1 VTKLDP
7 AEAREVRVGT
17 LSLRPI
23 DCGALLLGLA
33 AVIASIAGWIGPEP
47 ALLVLGGIVGGVLL
61 VTALLRPAVALILLV
76 VSEFSNSSAVL
87 PVPGLYSTTLSIG
100 VLSALVALRRPELRA
115 RLLHL
120 PVAPVALLACY
131 LLSLIPALWFS
142 VTPAASVAVV
152 DNLLKDGVLLVVVLV
167 LGHLVNRPWWIAA
180 AIVATLAVLSA
191 MTLVNQVALGA
202 VPSTFGGF
210 ATVSQQL
217 GEDITTLRHA
227 GPVGDAN
234 FWGRILVLGLPFA
247 LALAHRSVV
256 AGRRL
261 SPFGWGLAT
270 AAILAGMYLT
280 QSRGTF
286 LAAGVVTVVWVVA
299 SGPRVR
305 RRALLLSPLALLGL
319 LIPGVGNRLLNL
331 VSAFEG
337 GPAYVVDPS
346 LVERSA
352 VQQIAAIV
360 FADRPLFGAG
370 PGSFPLIVHDYS
382 SRENDLL
389 IGTVTAPHNLYLEI
403 AAESGIVGLTGWLIL
418 VVGVMV
424 LAVRSLIG
432 LAGANQDGRHG
443 APTRA
448 LAAGVLGAVV
458 GWSIASLF
466 LHLEYF
472 RPVLIVFALAGL
484 LHCSTSDRTTG
495 HEADASARAVRG
507 LRRGG
512 TVAVILVLAATS
524 AATASWLTALTEPRY
539 TARAQF
545 TVQPAPGTYGP
556 YSLDVRSRQPVLPA
570 YASMID
576 SAPPHAET
584 FVEAEPARGLITITA
599 HGSDPDE
606 TGARVNQLIADGPQA
621 LARFGADRGF
631 RLVQVSP
638 LEITV
643 GPAWSA
649 RAVSI
654 GALVALAEVC
664 VLAVVAWRILRHPR
678 RADPSPRPPR

>member
-1 VTKLDP
+1 MTALGRSM
-7 AEAREVRVGT
+7 ASEARAGR
-17 LSLRPI
+17 LPLRPI
-23 DCGALLLGLA
+23 DCGGLLLGLA
-33 AVIASIAGWIGPEP
+33 AVTGSIAGWIGPEP
-47 ALLVLGGIVGGVLL
+47 ALLVLGIIAGGVLL

-76 VSEFSNSSAVL
+76 VSEFSDASAVL
-87 PVPGLYSTTLSIG
+87 PVPEFYRATLGIG
-100 VLSALVALRRPELRA
+100 VLSALVALRRPEMRA
-115 RLLHL
+115 RLLRL

-131 LLSLIPALWFS
+131 LLSLVPAMWFTL
-142 VTPAASVAVV
+142 TPAASAAAV
-152 DNLLKDGVLLVVVLV
+152 DDLLKDGALLVVVLV

-210 ATVSQQL
+210 ATVSPQL

-234 FWGRILVLGLPFA
+234 FWGRLLVLGLPFA
-247 LALAHRSVV
+247 FALVHRSVA

-270 AAILAGMYLT
+270 AAMLAGMYLT

-286 LAAGVVTVVWVVA
+286 LAAVVATVVWVLA

-331 VSAFEG
+331 VSVFEG

-403 AAESGIVGLTGWLIL
+403 AAQSGIVGLTGWLIL
-418 VVGVMV
+418 VIGVMV
-424 LAVRSLIG
+424 LSVRSLIG
-432 LAGANQDGRHG
+432 LAGADPAGRRG

-458 GWSIASLF
+458 GWSVASLF

-484 LHCSTSDRTTG
+484 LHCSTSDRATG
-495 HEADASARAVRG
+495 HEAAASVRALRG
-507 LRRGG
+507 LRRGS
-512 TVAVILVLAATS
+512 TVAAIVVLAAS
-524 AATASWLTALTEPRY
+524 AIVASWLAALSEQRY
-539 TARAQF
+539 TAQAQF
-545 TVQPAPGTYGP
+545 TVLPAPGTYAA
-556 YSLDVRSRQPVLPA
+556 YSLDVRSRLPVLPA
-570 YASMID
+570 YAAMID
-576 SAPPHAET
+576 SAPPQADT

-599 HGSDPDE
+599 QGSDPNDA
-606 TGARVNQLIADGPQA
+606 GARANQVITDAPRE
-621 LARFGADRGF
+621 LAGFAADRGF

-638 LEITV
+638 LEITA
-643 GPAWSA
+643 GPTWSS
-649 RAVSI
+649 RAVLI
-654 GALVALAEVC
+654 AALVALFEVC
-664 VLAVVAWRILRHPR
+664 LIAVAGWDIR
-678 RADPSPRPPR
+678 